1 MCVHRNVL
9 LRRLRNYLLV
19 TSPRHGTDHQPTIA
33 PEAASFRNCN
43 LSLSAP
49 LAHLPRTPF
58 PADQSPSSKL
68 FPLIHLIRYFALQS
82 PPLIS
87 LLNFQLDKGWN
98 FSIRCGCKKNS
109 THWEKEDRIYPDYFR
124 RNYFPPIRSFISLI
138 NFYARI
144 MRSMGIQVLLLVRKM
159 KSKIWFIML
168 IE

>member
-87 LLNFQLDKGWN
+87 LLNSTKDEIFRFDAVVKK
-98 FSIRCGCKKNS
+98 IRHIGRK
-109 THWEKEDRIYPDYFR
+109 RIYPDYFR
-124 RNYFPPIRSFISLI
+124 RNYFPPIRSFVSLI

-144 MRSMGIQVLLLVRKM
+144 MRSMGI
-159 KSKIWFIML
+159 
-168 IE
+168 